1 MTLKRDSR
9 RGRPPEPTERV
20 RSRRIVT
27 YVTDDEF
34 RGIAIIADRQNRSL
48 SAVVH
53 EILVSALNRPD
64 RPRRPK
70 K

>member
-9 RGRPPEPTERV
+9 RGRPPAPVERV

-34 RGIAIIADRQNRSL
+34 LAIATIADCQSRSL

-53 EILVSALNRPD
+53 EILLSVLNGPD
-64 RPRRPK
+64 RGATPQG
-70 K
+70 